1 MASKTLLYI
10 GAGVLF
16 LIGVC
21 LFGYGV
27 LSVIGSTS
35 AQGSSNWFNYG
46 LGFGCVGAL
55 FLAGGA
61 GLVYAAQRG
70 TKTEVIQQVT
80 MKVDLP
86 GETKI
91 EQMKCRSCGGS
102 LSADNVKMIA
112 GAPTVECPYCGTTYQ
127 LTEEPKW

>member
-10 GAGVLF
+10 GAGILF
-16 LIGVC
+16 LIGLCFV
-21 LFGYGV
+21 GYGAIN
-27 LSVIGSTS
+27 VIGST
-35 AQGSSNWFNYG
+35 AQSGNPNWLNYG
-46 LGFGCVGAL
+46 LGFGCVGVL

-70 TKTEVIQQVT
+70 QKTEVIQQVT

-86 GETKI
+86 GDTKV
-91 EQMKCRSCGGS
+91 EQMTCKNCGGA
-102 LSADNVKMIA
+102 LKPENVKMVM
-112 GAPTVECPYCGTTYQ
+112 GAPVVECPFCGTTYQ

>member
-1 MASKTLLYI
+1 MTSKTLLYI
-10 GAGVLF
+10 GAGILF

-27 LSVIGSTS
+27 INVIGSTS
-35 AQGSSNWFNYG
+35 AQGSPNWLTYG
-46 LGFGCVGAL
+46 LVFGCVGVL

-70 TKTEVIQQVT
+70 TKTEIVQEVKI
-80 MKVDLP
+80 DLP
-86 GETKI
+86 GQTKI
-91 EQMKCRSCGGS
+91 EAMKCRSCGGT
-102 LSADNVKMIA
+102 LKAENIKMIA
-112 GAPTVECPYCGTTYQ
+112 GAPTVQCPYCGTTYQ